1 MFSATGTQLP
11 ICVVTVYRPYQY
23 TTLEERII
31 ITFNSVNIIPII
43 SLLTLSKLLIW
54 TDEVMSSLTGLSSK
68 KGTFE
73 ISFSDLLDN
82 TQKELSDLP
91 NNSRARIKIQV
102 ANFTTSAL

>member
-1 MFSATGTQLP
+1 MFSATGTPLP
-11 ICVVTVYRPYQY
+11 ICVVTVYRPCHY

-31 ITFNSVNIIPII
+31 ITFNSINIIPII
-43 SLLTLSKLLIW
+43 SLLTPSKLLIW

-82 TQKELSDLP
+82 TQKEL
-91 NNSRARIKIQV
+91 
-102 ANFTTSAL
+102 